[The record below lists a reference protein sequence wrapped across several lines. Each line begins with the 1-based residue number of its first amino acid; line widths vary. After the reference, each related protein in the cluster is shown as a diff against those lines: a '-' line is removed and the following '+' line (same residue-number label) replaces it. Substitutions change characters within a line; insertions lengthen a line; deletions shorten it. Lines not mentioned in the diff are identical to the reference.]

1 MQIINSLK
9 NKNVKKYLIIS
20 IITIVIFTIA
30 IYGTLYLVQQRNIEQ
45 VLTKYEVLNLSESFA
60 LEEIQNQTYSLFY
73 LLTGAIFVIFLL
85 IVLYFLLALNKNEK
99 DTKKIRKYLNEIANS
114 NYQFD
119 IENMSESEMSN
130 LKSEMYKIVLE
141 LKEKTENLAKDR
153 ETLSNYLAD
162 ISHQIR
168 TPLMAI
174 SSMVDA
180 IIENESKLD
189 ENTRK
194 FIYEISRQLNQIN
207 WLVDN
212 LLKMAQLDTK
222 TVIFNK
228 ESINLKAL
236 FEKIEKN
243 MSVFLELK
251 NQKLIMSI
259 DENLQITVDTKW
271 TMEAIENIIKN
282 CIEHSTQDSKI
293 EINAEQNP
301 LYVQI
306 QIKDYGTGINQKD
319 LPRIFDKFYKGEGAS
334 KNSFGIGL
342 SLAKSII
349 ENQNGEIMV
358 QSKEKAGTTFTIK
371 LYKKI

>member
-30 IYGTLYLVQQRNIEQ
+30 IYGILYFTQQRNIEQ

-73 LLTGAIFVIFLL
+73 LLTGAIFVMLLL
-85 IVLYFLLALNKNEK
+85 IVLYFLLVLNKNEK

-130 LKSEMYKIVLE
+130 LKSEIYKIVLE

>member
-259 DENLQITVDTKW
+259 DENLQITVETKW